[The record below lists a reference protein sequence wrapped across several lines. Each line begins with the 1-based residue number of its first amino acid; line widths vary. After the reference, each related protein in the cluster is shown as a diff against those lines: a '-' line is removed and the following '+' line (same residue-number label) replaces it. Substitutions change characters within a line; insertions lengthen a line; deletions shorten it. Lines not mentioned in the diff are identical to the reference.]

1 MHIQKFRVIL
11 LIMFNHQGSHLV
23 TQNMMYVFIWL
34 LTFQQSVLM
43 CLLKGTD
50 KGIGSLVEESL
61 TITREMLREAQL
73 AYPRNP
79 VRDHNLA
86 VSFVIGKLYY
96 NNCTSSLGYVTRFV
110 RVDNLHSVT
119 VWMIRCYWYSTSVY
133 RSCRASSPRRLTW
146 PVLYKATCIAISRWV
161 SAAKPTTDMSFQLR

>member
-1 MHIQKFRVIL
+1 MALTCSIGLAIL

-23 TQNMMYVFIWL
+23 TQSSIKNMIYLFIWL
-34 LTFQQSVLM
+34 LTFQQSVIM
-43 CLLKGTD
+43 CLLKGTG
-50 KGIGSLVEESL
+50 KGIRSLIEESL

-96 NNCTSSLGYVTRFV
+96 NNRTSWLGYITRFV
-110 RVDNLHSVT
+110 CVDNLHSII
-119 VWMIRCYWYSTSVY
+119 VWLNRCYWYSISVY
-133 RSCRASSPRRLTW
+133 RSCRASSPRRL
-146 PVLYKATCIAISRWV
+146 I
-161 SAAKPTTDMSFQLR
+161 